1 MEIIIKNNNN
11 IYIISNKEFMTVLYK
26 KVLF

>member
-1 MEIIIKNNNN
+1 MENIIKNNNN